1 MRPLLSMEFC
11 INCNRKT
18 EHGPDGRCK
27 VCDFLSPR
35 QQELIRKQEVFEA
48 FLNEIRQVVGE
59 TEEWRP

>member
-1 MRPLLSMEFC
+1 MEFC

-35 QQELIRKQEVFEA
+35 QQELIRKEEVFAAGIAELRRAVAEA
-48 FLNEIRQVVGE
+48 K
-59 TEEWRP
+59 EWRP